1 MSILEGIGDGGS
13 GGDLYVDSN
22 RWYSEAAFVLITG
35 RRFFLCT
42 RGGEEMWPFARPR
55 PGTASRGRASPTR
68 WYTGR
73 RGVWPLKRPRPGTAS
88 RGKSLPRVNFQI

>member
-35 RRFFLCT
+35 RRFFYVHGAERKCGRLHGPAPA
-42 RGGEEMWPFARPR
+42 RRVGE
-55 PGTASRGRASPTR
+55 RASP
-68 WYTGR
+68 
-73 RGVWPLKRPRPGTAS
+73 A
-88 RGKSLPRVNFQI
+88 

>member
-35 RRFFLCT
+35 MEVFYLVSFSFVKNKN
-42 RGGEEMWPFARPR
+42 GGYYGE
-55 PGTASRGRASPTR
+55 
-68 WYTGR
+68 
-73 RGVWPLKRPRPGTAS
+73 V
-88 RGKSLPRVNFQI
+88 

>member
-55 PGTASRGRASPTR
+55 PGTASRWGDLP
-68 WYTGR
+68 YLIFDVG
-73 RGVWPLKRPRPGTAS
+73 
-88 RGKSLPRVNFQI
+88 GKLCSNT

>member
-35 RRFFLCT
+35 RRFFYVHGSE
-42 RGGEEMWPFARPR
+42 RSMAAKAAPPRHGE
-55 PGTASRGRASPTR
+55 
-68 WYTGR
+68 
-73 RGVWPLKRPRPGTAS
+73 
-88 RGKSLPRVNFQI
+88 